1 MSLQIYGELFKL
13 DAFGNLPLGARK
25 ADSFLIDEELVE
37 AIRRKMPNPFS
48 VLTNGR
54 CLFLEAFLFYFPQ

>member
-37 AIRRKMPNPFS
+37 AIRRKMSNPFS